1 MYPNFATLNLLINP
15 FGRVGYKGCVM
26 KSAEVKLFEGIRSFS
41 SIAILAGIILSVIF
55 SQLLGESSTH
65 WQVVIAIAALAIGI
79 PHGALDHL
87 VTLPKSRPL
96 VMAGFILI
104 YVLVAIVAVI
114 AILNFNVIGFIFV
127 LVMSTVHFGIGD
139 AAFISELDRRRSAV
153 SRLPR
158 ALYAISAGSIPVLI
172 PLVNSAST
180 DALAQVNPSLIDWH
194 QGYDQEILLAV
205 ITIACLSIARMVAGK
220 RYREAVDIGLLL
232 GLALLTPPLI
242 TFALYFGCWHAMRHT
257 ARLTLSLETSQ
268 NAFASGDSRGAF
280 LKAVIPGVPALL
292 GTFFIAAILA
302 IRGQEFTDDFFW
314 MALVVVW
321 ALTVPHMAVT
331 AKLDRR
337 ALT

>member
-1 MYPNFATLNLLINP
+1 
-15 FGRVGYKGCVM
+15 M
-26 KSAEVKLFEGIRSFS
+26 KSGEVKLFEGIRNFS
-41 SIAILAGIILSVIF
+41 SVAILAGIILSLIF
-55 SQLLGESSTH
+55 SQVLGESSMQ

-96 VMAGFILI
+96 VMVSFISV
-104 YVLVAIVAVI
+104 YVLIAIVAVI
-114 AILNFNVIGFIFV
+114 AILEFNVVGFIFV
-127 LVMSTVHFGIGD
+127 LVMSAVHFGIGD
-139 AAFISELDRRRSAV
+139 AAFISELDRRQPV
-153 SRLPR
+153 SVRLPR
-158 ALYAISAGSIPVLI
+158 AIYAISAGSIPVLI

-194 QGYDQEILLAV
+194 QGYDQEILTVV
-205 ITIACLSIARMVAGK
+205 ITIACISIARLIVRK
-220 RYREAVDIGLLL
+220 RIREAVDIGSLLA
-232 GLALLTPPLI
+232 LALLTPPLI
-242 TFALYFGCWHAMRHT
+242 AFALYFGCWHAMRHT

-268 NAFASGDSRGAF
+268 RAYASGNIAAAF
-280 LKAVIPGVPALL
+280 LKAVLPGIPALL

-302 IRGQEFTDDFFW
+302 IRGQEFNDDFFW

>member
-1 MYPNFATLNLLINP
+1 
-15 FGRVGYKGCVM
+15 M
-26 KSAEVKLFEGIRSFS
+26 KSSEVKLFDAIRSFS
-41 SIAILAGIILSVIF
+41 SIAILAGIALSLLF
-55 SQLLGESSTH
+55 SQILGESSMQ
-65 WQVVIAIAALAIGI
+65 WQVAIAVAALAIGI

-96 VMAGFILI
+96 VMAGFISI
-104 YVLVAIVAVI
+104 YVLAAIVAVI

-127 LVMSTVHFGIGD
+127 LVMSAIHFGIGD
-139 AAFISELDRRRSAV
+139 AAFVSELDRRRST
-153 SRLPR
+153 SIRLPR
-158 ALYAISAGSIPVLI
+158 AIYAISAGSIPVFI

-180 DALAQVNPSLIDWH
+180 DALAQVNPALIDWH
-194 QGYDQEILLAV
+194 QGYDQEILTAV
-205 ITIACLSIARMVAGK
+205 ITIACISIARLTVRK

-232 GLALLTPPLI
+232 ALALLTPPLI
-242 TFALYFGCWHAMRHT
+242 AFALYFGCWHAMRHT

-268 NAFASGDSRGAF
+268 RAYADGNVRSAF
-280 LKAVIPGVPALL
+280 LKAVIPGLPALV
-292 GTFFIAAILA
+292 GTFFIAGVLA

>member
-1 MYPNFATLNLLINP
+1 
-15 FGRVGYKGCVM
+15 M
-26 KSAEVKLFEGIRSFS
+26 KSGEVKLFEGIRNFS
-41 SIAILAGIILSVIF
+41 SVAILAGIILSLIF
-55 SQLLGESSTH
+55 SQVLGESSMQ

-96 VMAGFILI
+96 VMAGFIAV
-104 YVLVAIVAVI
+104 YVLIAIVAVI
-114 AILNFNVIGFIFV
+114 AILESNVIGFIFV
-127 LVMSTVHFGIGD
+127 LVMSAVHFGIGD
-139 AAFISELDRRRSAV
+139 AAFISELDRRQPVAV
-153 SRLPR
+153 RLPR
-158 ALYAISAGSIPVLI
+158 AIYALSSGSIPVLI

-194 QGYDQEILLAV
+194 QGYDQEILTVV
-205 ITIACLSIARMVAGK
+205 ITIACISIARLIVRK
-220 RYREAVDIGLLL
+220 RIREAVDIGLLL
-232 GLALLTPPLI
+232 ALALLTPPLI
-242 TFALYFGCWHAMRHT
+242 AFALYFGCWHAMRHT
-257 ARLTLSLETSQ
+257 ARLTLSLESSQ
-268 NAFASGDSRGAF
+268 RAYESGNIRSAF
-280 LKAVIPGVPALL
+280 LKAVIPGIPALV

-302 IRGQEFTDDFFW
+302 IRGQEFNDDFFW

>member
-1 MYPNFATLNLLINP
+1 
-15 FGRVGYKGCVM
+15 M
-26 KSAEVKLFEGIRSFS
+26 KSDEVKLFDAIRSFS
-41 SIAILAGIILSVIF
+41 SIAILAGVALSLIF
-55 SQLLGESSTH
+55 SQILGESSMQ
-65 WQVVIAIAALAIGI
+65 WQVAIAVAALAIGI

-96 VMAGFILI
+96 VMAGFISI
-104 YVLVAIVAVI
+104 YVMVAIVAVI

-127 LVMSTVHFGIGD
+127 LVMSAVHFGIGD
-139 AAFISELDRRRSAV
+139 AAFVSEIDRRRPTSI
-153 SRLPR
+153 RLPR
-158 ALYAISAGSIPVLI
+158 AIYAISAGSIPVFI

-180 DALAQVNPSLIDWH
+180 DALAQVNPALIDWH
-194 QGYDQEILLAV
+194 QGYDQEILTAV
-205 ITIACLSIARMVAGK
+205 ITIACISIARLTVRR

-232 GLALLTPPLI
+232 ALALLTPPLI
-242 TFALYFGCWHAMRHT
+242 AFALYFGCWHAMRHT

-268 NAFASGDSRGAF
+268 RAYADGNLRSAF
-280 LKAVIPGVPALL
+280 LKAVIPGLPALV
-292 GTFFIAAILA
+292 GTFFIAGVLA